1 MVYIKRT
8 NSSQQRKHLAVMALG
23 SERLRT
29 SLILKESTHLLE
41 HATETCSTMSVFANI
56 CYIILHF
63 AHDCFAVQRRV
74 SNSGIRERLGN
85 LALAPKDIRK
95 SSPGQKYLVSS

>member
-41 HATETCSTMSVFANI
+41 HTTETCSTMSVFAN
-56 CYIILHF
+56 ILHF

-74 SNSGIRERLGN
+74 SNSGIRER
-85 LALAPKDIRK
+85 
-95 SSPGQKYLVSS
+95 